1 MRRRFDR
8 NLVVIGAGS
17 AGLVAA
23 IVAAKLRASVTLIEA
38 ERMGGDCLNTGCVPS
53 KALLHAARLAAAARE
68 AGTLGLLP
76 AGPAPDS
83 AAAFRHLHAAIA
95 AVAPHDSAERFRGLG
110 VDVRQGHARITS
122 PTTVAIN
129 GETLATRGIVIAAGA
144 APTIPDIPG
153 LADSGYLT
161 SETIWR
167 LDRAPGRLL
176 ILGGGPVGCELAQA
190 FARLGSRVT
199 LAQRGAALLAREDA
213 PVGDLI
219 RQRLEAEGVR
229 VLTNHRATAAEP
241 GAMRFETTSGPVRA
255 AFDALLVAAGRT
267 PRTAGYGLEELGIA
281 RNRNGT
287 IATDARLRTSIPGI
301 YACGDVAGPY
311 QFTHAAGWQG
321 AYAALGALFGL
332 RFIRPGRPP
341 MPAVTYTDPEVARI
355 GLTER
360 EARASGIRYRLS
372 EYAIADLDRAIVE
385 NAREGFVRVLTAPG
399 GDRILGATI
408 VAARAGEM
416 LGEFTL
422 AMTHGLGLKRLFGP
436 IRPYPTWLE
445 ANREAARAWRAAQ
458 VSPVLLAAVGRF
470 LAWRLRSG
478 DAGPR

>member
-1 MRRRFDR
+1 MPRLPRFDR

-23 IVAAKLRASVTLIEA
+23 IVAAKLRARVTLIEA
-38 ERMGGDCLNTGCVPS
+38 ECMGGDCLNTGCVPS
-53 KALLHAARLAAAARE
+53 KALLHTARLAAATRE
-68 AGTLGLLP
+68 AASLGLLP

-83 AAAFRHLHAAIA
+83 AAAFRHLRAAIA

-110 VDVRQGHARITS
+110 VDVRHGHARITS
-122 PTTVAIN
+122 SSTVTIN
-129 GETLATRGIVIAAGA
+129 GETLTTRGIVIAAGA
-144 APTIPDIPG
+144 APTVPGIPG
-153 LADSGYLT
+153 LAESGYLT
-161 SETIWR
+161 SETVWR

-190 FARLGSRVT
+190 FARLGSNVA
-199 LAQRGAALLAREDA
+199 LAQRGPALLPREDA
-213 PVGDLI
+213 PVGALI
-219 RQRLEAEGVR
+219 RRRLEAEGVR
-229 VLTNHRATAAEP
+229 VLTDHRAVAAEP
-241 GAMRFETTSGPVRA
+241 GAMRFEAPAGA
-255 AFDALLVAAGRT
+255 ARESFDALLVAVGRT
-267 PRTAGYGLEELGIA
+267 PRTAGYGLEELGI
-281 RNRNGT
+281 RLNRDGT
-287 IATDARLRTSIPGI
+287 IATDARLRSSIRSI

-311 QFTHAAGWQG
+311 QFTHAAGRHG
-321 AYAALGALFGL
+321 ADAALGALFGL
-332 RFIRPGRPP
+332 RAIRPGSPP
-341 MPAVTYTDPEVARI
+341 MPAVTYTDPEIARI

-360 EARASGIRYRLS
+360 EARASGTHYELT
-372 EYAIADLDRAIVE
+372 EYQLADLDRAIVE

-445 ANREAARAWRAAQ
+445 ANREVASAWRTAHTA
-458 VSPVLLAAVGRF
+458 PALIAAVGRF
-470 LAWRLRSG
+470 LAWRLR
-478 DAGPR
+478 